1 MEKDTAAVKSR
12 LKSLVRR
19 HWGILLVLT
28 AVALLGTAYNLA
40 IPVLEKPDERWHYPV
55 VKYLADGHGLPVYDP
70 NVEQPWKQEGSQPSL
85 YYTLAALVTAW
96 VPSDDFWDLRS
107 SGNPYY
113 LSMLHGPRGDNQ
125 NILIHYPNRESF
137 PYRGSVLALHLAR
150 QLSVVMALA
159 TVLATYLIALEIYP
173 ESRAL
178 ALGASA
184 VSGFNPMFLFIGSS
198 VSNDATV
205 AATCA
210 WTGLTALRLALR
222 PEATTRRALAT
233 GIALGLALLSKSS
246 AVAMVP
252 VAGVALI
259 IAAWRTRSWS
269 QLLKQGVLAFGA
281 AALISG
287 WWFLRSWMLYGDPL
301 GAVVH
306 QVVFRGGRTS
316 PLTLDQLRLDL
327 RGVEMSFWAVFGWRS
342 VVVDDVIYRAL
353 FVVDR
358 LGLLG
363 LLILTVR
370 QAWLWVRAGRPAT
383 QRIERLREQLLGER
397 LPPSTLAGL
406 CLLALWSGG
415 VFVALLRFMSLVY
428 AEHGR
433 LLFAALAA
441 IAVLLIWG
449 WRQFV
454 PRRAMAVLS
463 GAVITGLFILSV
475 ICLMVYIIP
484 VYARPLRLDQAAL
497 EAIPNRLDVTFDGK
511 MRLLGYRIGA
521 DAVQPGNTLP
531 VTLYWQCV
539 AAMDTDYTVFVHL
552 LDESEIIVAQ
562 RDTYPGLGNAP
573 TSTWQMGEAIADTY
587 LIPVSATA
595 YAPAHAQ
602 FEVGL
607 YDHRSQQR
615 LPVCDAD
622 GEPLGDSVRF
632 TTIEIVPSAESEWPN
647 PVRFNFQDRIALVGY
662 ELDRRVLTP
671 GETAHLTLYWK
682 ALAPLDEDYVVF
694 VQVLRQGDQRWA
706 GGDGQPQN
714 GAAPTSG
721 WQVGQV
727 VADEHALAFPTD
739 APADVYEVEV
749 GWYSAATM
757 RRLKVWDENDPQ
769 REVRSRV
776 TLSKMRVIE
785 K

>member
-1 MEKDTAAVKSR
+1 MEKDTASVKSR
-12 LKSLVRR
+12 LKSLVHR
-19 HWGILLVLT
+19 HWGILLVLI
-28 AVALLGTAYNLA
+28 AVALLSTAYNLA

-55 VKYLADGHGLPVYDP
+55 VKHLADGHGLPVYDP
-70 NVEQPWKQEGSQPSL
+70 NVEQPWKQEGSQPPF
-85 YYTLAALVTAW
+85 YYALAALVTAW
-96 VPSDDFWDLRS
+96 VPTDDFWDLRS

-113 LSMLHGPRGDNQ
+113 LSIPHGPRGDNQ
-125 NILIHYPNRESF
+125 NILIHYPAREGF

-150 QLSVVMALA
+150 QLSVVMTLA

-173 ESRAL
+173 GNRAL

-184 VSGFNPMFLFIGSS
+184 VAEFNPMLLFIGSS

-210 WTGLTALRLALR
+210 WTGLAALRLALR
-222 PEATTRRALAT
+222 PDATNRRALVT
-233 GIALGLALLSKSS
+233 GIVLGLALLSKSS

-252 VAGVALI
+252 VVGVALV
-259 IAAWRTRSWS
+259 IAAWRTRSWP
-269 QLLKQGVLAFGA
+269 QLLKQGTLAFGT

-316 PLTLDQLRLDL
+316 PLTFDQLRLDL

-353 FVVDR
+353 FAVDR

-370 QAWLWVRAGRPAT
+370 QAWLWAGAGRPTT
-383 QRIERLREQLLGER
+383 QRIVWLRNELLGER

-415 VFVALLRFMSLVY
+415 VFVALLRFMTLVY

-441 IAVLLIWG
+441 IAVLLVWG

-454 PRRAMAVLS
+454 PRRVIVVLS
-463 GAVITGLFILSV
+463 GAVTAGFLALSV
-475 ICLMVYIIP
+475 ICLVVYIIP
-484 VYARPLRLDQAAL
+484 VYARPPQLDQAAL
-497 EAIPNRLDVTFDGK
+497 EAIPNRLDVTFGGK
-511 MRLLGYRIGA
+511 MQLLGYRVDA
-521 DAVQPGNTLP
+521 DTVQPGGTP
-531 VTLYWQCV
+531 AVTLYWQAV

-573 TSTWQMGEAIADTY
+573 TSTWQVGEAIADTY

-607 YDHRSQQR
+607 YDYRSQQR

-632 TTIEIVPSAESEWPN
+632 ARIEIVPNAESEWPN
-647 PVRFNFQDRIALVGY
+647 PVRFNFQERIALIGY
-662 ELDRRVLTP
+662 EVDRRVLSP
-671 GETAHLTLYWK
+671 GETARLTLYWE

-706 GGDGQPQN
+706 GGDGMPQN

-721 WQVGQV
+721 WEVGQV
-727 VADEHALAFPTD
+727 VADEHELTFPPD
-739 APADVYEVEV
+739 APEDVYEIEV

-757 RRLKVWDENDPQ
+757 RRLKVWDESDPQ
-769 REVRSRV
+769 RQGRSRV
-776 TLSKMRVIE
+776 VLSKIRIVRE
-785 K
+785 